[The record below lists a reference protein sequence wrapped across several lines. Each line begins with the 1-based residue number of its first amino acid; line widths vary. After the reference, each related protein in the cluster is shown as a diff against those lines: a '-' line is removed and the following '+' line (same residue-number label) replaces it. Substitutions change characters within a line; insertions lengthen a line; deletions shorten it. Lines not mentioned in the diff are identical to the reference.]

1 MISTNTFLVIYH
13 LSNLLFKSE
22 LISLAAVLFQDVSH
36 PGMSLVKEQP

>member
-22 LISLAAVLFQDVSH
+22 LMSLAAVLFQNVTH
-36 PGMSLVKEQP
+36 LGMSLAKEQP